1 MSELQKRYTERAR
14 LKVEEKKLNQ
24 MIEKTKSQLIQLQVE
39 ASDIKSRIVSTSQT
53 RDDVAM
59 KPTKSTVADV
69 EEALREQG
77 NEYDEDDKELELDLS
92 TNNDVLE
99 KMLRGQFSTNDME
112 EGDKHEWLANPT
124 KHKKLWYKNEMTY
137 SLMWCYWG
145 KLFIMF
151 NKIFK
156 SIISL

>member
-1 MSELQKRYTERAR
+1 MQRSSTSGSMSELQKRYTERAR

-112 EGDKHEWLANPT
+112 EGDKHE
-124 KHKKLWYKNEMTY
+124 
-137 SLMWCYWG
+137 
-145 KLFIMF
+145 
-151 NKIFK
+151 
-156 SIISL
+156 

>member
-1 MSELQKRYTERAR
+1 MQRSSASGSMSELQKRYTERAR

-112 EGDKHEWLANPT
+112 EGDKHE
-124 KHKKLWYKNEMTY
+124 
-137 SLMWCYWG
+137 
-145 KLFIMF
+145 
-151 NKIFK
+151 
-156 SIISL
+156 

>member
-1 MSELQKRYTERAR
+1 MQRSSTSGSMSELQKRYTERAR

-53 RDDVAM
+53 RDDVVM

-112 EGDKHEWLANPT
+112 EGDKHE
-124 KHKKLWYKNEMTY
+124 
-137 SLMWCYWG
+137 
-145 KLFIMF
+145 
-151 NKIFK
+151 
-156 SIISL
+156 

>member
-1 MSELQKRYTERAR
+1 MQRSSTSGSMSELQKRYTERAR

-77 NEYDEDDKELELDLS
+77 NEYDEDDQELELDLS

-112 EGDKHEWLANPT
+112 EGDKHE
-124 KHKKLWYKNEMTY
+124 
-137 SLMWCYWG
+137 
-145 KLFIMF
+145 
-151 NKIFK
+151 
-156 SIISL
+156 

>member
-39 ASDIKSRIVSTSQT
+39 ASDIKSRIVSTSET
-53 RDDVAM
+53 SDDVAV
-59 KPTKSTVADV
+59 KPTKSTVANV

-77 NEYDEDDKELELDLS
+77 NEYDEDDRELELDLS

-112 EGDKHEWLANPT
+112 DGDKHE
-124 KHKKLWYKNEMTY
+124 
-137 SLMWCYWG
+137 
-145 KLFIMF
+145 
-151 NKIFK
+151 
-156 SIISL
+156 

>member
-1 MSELQKRYTERAR
+1 MQRSSTSGSMSELQKRYTERAR

-53 RDDVAM
+53 RDDVAV
-59 KPTKSTVADV
+59 KPTKSTVANV

-77 NEYDEDDKELELDLS
+77 NEYDEDDRELELDLS

-112 EGDKHEWLANPT
+112 EGDRHE
-124 KHKKLWYKNEMTY
+124 
-137 SLMWCYWG
+137 
-145 KLFIMF
+145 
-151 NKIFK
+151 
-156 SIISL
+156 

>member
-1 MSELQKRYTERAR
+1 MQRSSTGGSMSELQKRYTERAR

-53 RDDVAM
+53 RDDAAV
-59 KPTKSTVADV
+59 KPTKSTVANV

-77 NEYDEDDKELELDLS
+77 NEYDEDDRELELDLS

-112 EGDKHEWLANPT
+112 EGDTHE
-124 KHKKLWYKNEMTY
+124 
-137 SLMWCYWG
+137 
-145 KLFIMF
+145 
-151 NKIFK
+151 
-156 SIISL
+156 

>member
-1 MSELQKRYTERAR
+1 MQRSSTSGSMSELQKRYTERAR
-14 LKVEEKKLNQ
+14 LKVEEKKLNR

-53 RDDVAM
+53 RDDVAV
-59 KPTKSTVADV
+59 KPTKSTVANV

-77 NEYDEDDKELELDLS
+77 NEYDEDDRELELDLS

-112 EGDKHEWLANPT
+112 EGDKHE
-124 KHKKLWYKNEMTY
+124 
-137 SLMWCYWG
+137 
-145 KLFIMF
+145 
-151 NKIFK
+151 
-156 SIISL
+156 

>member
-1 MSELQKRYTERAR
+1 MQRSSTSSSMSELQKRYTERAR

-112 EGDKHEWLANPT
+112 ERDKHE
-124 KHKKLWYKNEMTY
+124 
-137 SLMWCYWG
+137 
-145 KLFIMF
+145 
-151 NKIFK
+151 
-156 SIISL
+156 

>member
-1 MSELQKRYTERAR
+1 MQRSSTSGSMSELQKRYTERAR

-53 RDDVAM
+53 RDDVAV
-59 KPTKSTVADV
+59 KPTKSTVANV

-77 NEYDEDDKELELDLS
+77 NEYDEDDRELELDLS

-112 EGDKHEWLANPT
+112 EGDKH
-124 KHKKLWYKNEMTY
+124 
-137 SLMWCYWG
+137 
-145 KLFIMF
+145 
-151 NKIFK
+151 
-156 SIISL
+156 

>member
-1 MSELQKRYTERAR
+1 MQRSSTGGSMSELQKRYTERAR
-14 LKVEEKKLNQ
+14 LKVEEKKLNR

-53 RDDVAM
+53 RDDVAV
-59 KPTKSTVADV
+59 KPTKSTVANV

-77 NEYDEDDKELELDLS
+77 NEYDEDDRELELDLS

-112 EGDKHEWLANPT
+112 EGDKHE
-124 KHKKLWYKNEMTY
+124 
-137 SLMWCYWG
+137 
-145 KLFIMF
+145 
-151 NKIFK
+151 
-156 SIISL
+156 

>member
-1 MSELQKRYTERAR
+1 MQRSSTSGSMSELQKRYTERAR

-53 RDDVAM
+53 RDDVAV
-59 KPTKSTVADV
+59 KPTKSTVANV

-77 NEYDEDDKELELDLS
+77 NEYDEDDRELELDLS

-112 EGDKHEWLANPT
+112 EDDKHE
-124 KHKKLWYKNEMTY
+124 
-137 SLMWCYWG
+137 
-145 KLFIMF
+145 
-151 NKIFK
+151 
-156 SIISL
+156 

>member
-1 MSELQKRYTERAR
+1 MQRSSTSGSMSELQKRYTERAR

-53 RDDVAM
+53 RDDVAV
-59 KPTKSTVADV
+59 KPTESTVANV
-69 EEALREQG
+69 EEALREHG
-77 NEYDEDDKELELDLS
+77 NEYDEDDRELELDLS

-112 EGDKHEWLANPT
+112 EDDKHE
-124 KHKKLWYKNEMTY
+124 
-137 SLMWCYWG
+137 
-145 KLFIMF
+145 
-151 NKIFK
+151 
-156 SIISL
+156 

>member
-1 MSELQKRYTERAR
+1 MQRSSTSSSMSELQKRYTERAR

-112 EGDKHEWLANPT
+112 EGDKHE
-124 KHKKLWYKNEMTY
+124 
-137 SLMWCYWG
+137 
-145 KLFIMF
+145 
-151 NKIFK
+151 
-156 SIISL
+156 

>member
-1 MSELQKRYTERAR
+1 MQRSSTSSSMSELQKRYTERAR

-53 RDDVAM
+53 RGDDVAM

-77 NEYDEDDKELELDLS
+77 NEYDEDDKDLELDLS

-112 EGDKHEWLANPT
+112 EGDKHE
-124 KHKKLWYKNEMTY
+124 
-137 SLMWCYWG
+137 
-145 KLFIMF
+145 
-151 NKIFK
+151 
-156 SIISL
+156 

>member
-1 MSELQKRYTERAR
+1 MQRSSTGGSMSELQKRYTERAR

-53 RDDVAM
+53 RDDVVM

-112 EGDKHEWLANPT
+112 EGDKHE
-124 KHKKLWYKNEMTY
+124 
-137 SLMWCYWG
+137 
-145 KLFIMF
+145 
-151 NKIFK
+151 
-156 SIISL
+156 

>member
-1 MSELQKRYTERAR
+1 MQRSSTSSSMSELQKRYTERAR

-77 NEYDEDDKELELDLS
+77 NEYDEDDRELELDLS

-112 EGDKHEWLANPT
+112 EGDKHE
-124 KHKKLWYKNEMTY
+124 
-137 SLMWCYWG
+137 
-145 KLFIMF
+145 
-151 NKIFK
+151 
-156 SIISL
+156 

>member
-1 MSELQKRYTERAR
+1 MQRSSTSSSMSELQKRYTERAR

-53 RDDVAM
+53 RDDVAV
-59 KPTKSTVADV
+59 KPTKSTVANV

-112 EGDKHEWLANPT
+112 EGDKHE
-124 KHKKLWYKNEMTY
+124 
-137 SLMWCYWG
+137 
-145 KLFIMF
+145 
-151 NKIFK
+151 
-156 SIISL
+156 

>member
-1 MSELQKRYTERAR
+1 MQRSSTSGSMSELQKRYTERAR

-53 RDDVAM
+53 RDDVAV
-59 KPTKSTVADV
+59 KPTKSTVANA

-77 NEYDEDDKELELDLS
+77 NEYDEDDRELELDLS

-112 EGDKHEWLANPT
+112 EGDKHE
-124 KHKKLWYKNEMTY
+124 
-137 SLMWCYWG
+137 
-145 KLFIMF
+145 
-151 NKIFK
+151 
-156 SIISL
+156 

>member
-1 MSELQKRYTERAR
+1 MQRSSTSGSMSELQKRYTERAR

-39 ASDIKSRIVSTSQT
+39 ASDIKSRTVSTSQT
-53 RDDVAM
+53 RDDVAV
-59 KPTKSTVADV
+59 KPTKSTVANV

-77 NEYDEDDKELELDLS
+77 NEYDEDDRELELDLS

-112 EGDKHEWLANPT
+112 EGDKHE
-124 KHKKLWYKNEMTY
+124 
-137 SLMWCYWG
+137 
-145 KLFIMF
+145 
-151 NKIFK
+151 
-156 SIISL
+156 

>member
-1 MSELQKRYTERAR
+1 MQRSSTSGSMSELQKRYTERAR

-53 RDDVAM
+53 RDDVAV
-59 KPTKSTVADV
+59 KPTKSTVANV

-77 NEYDEDDKELELDLS
+77 NEYDEDDRDLELDLS

-112 EGDKHEWLANPT
+112 EGDKHE
-124 KHKKLWYKNEMTY
+124 
-137 SLMWCYWG
+137 
-145 KLFIMF
+145 
-151 NKIFK
+151 
-156 SIISL
+156 

>member
-1 MSELQKRYTERAR
+1 MQRSSTSSSMSELQKRYTERAR

-53 RDDVAM
+53 RDDVAV
-59 KPTKSTVADV
+59 KPTKSTVANV

-77 NEYDEDDKELELDLS
+77 NEYDEDDRELELDLS

-112 EGDKHEWLANPT
+112 EGDKHE
-124 KHKKLWYKNEMTY
+124 
-137 SLMWCYWG
+137 
-145 KLFIMF
+145 
-151 NKIFK
+151 
-156 SIISL
+156 

>member
-1 MSELQKRYTERAR
+1 MQRSSTSGSMSELQKRYTERAR

-53 RDDVAM
+53 RDDVAL
-59 KPTKSTVADV
+59 KPTKSTVANV

-77 NEYDEDDKELELDLS
+77 NEYDEDDRELELDLG

-112 EGDKHEWLANPT
+112 ECDKHE
-124 KHKKLWYKNEMTY
+124 
-137 SLMWCYWG
+137 
-145 KLFIMF
+145 
-151 NKIFK
+151 
-156 SIISL
+156 

>member
-1 MSELQKRYTERAR
+1 MQRSSTSGSMSELQKRYTERAR

-59 KPTKSTVADV
+59 KPTKLTVADV

-112 EGDKHEWLANPT
+112 EGDKHE
-124 KHKKLWYKNEMTY
+124 
-137 SLMWCYWG
+137 
-145 KLFIMF
+145 
-151 NKIFK
+151 
-156 SIISL
+156 

>member
-1 MSELQKRYTERAR
+1 MQRSSTSGSMSELQKRYTERAR

-99 KMLRGQFSTNDME
+99 KMLRGQFSTNNME
-112 EGDKHEWLANPT
+112 EGDKHE
-124 KHKKLWYKNEMTY
+124 
-137 SLMWCYWG
+137 
-145 KLFIMF
+145 
-151 NKIFK
+151 
-156 SIISL
+156 

>member
-1 MSELQKRYTERAR
+1 MQRSSTGGSMSELQKRYTERAR

-53 RDDVAM
+53 RDDVAL
-59 KPTKSTVADV
+59 KPTKSTVANV

-77 NEYDEDDKELELDLS
+77 NEYDEDDRELELDLS

-112 EGDKHEWLANPT
+112 EGDKHE
-124 KHKKLWYKNEMTY
+124 
-137 SLMWCYWG
+137 
-145 KLFIMF
+145 
-151 NKIFK
+151 
-156 SIISL
+156 

>member
-1 MSELQKRYTERAR
+1 MQRSSTSGSMSELQKRYTERAR

-53 RDDVAM
+53 RDDVAL
-59 KPTKSTVADV
+59 KPTKSTVANV

-77 NEYDEDDKELELDLS
+77 NEYDEDDRELELDLS

-112 EGDKHEWLANPT
+112 EGDKHE
-124 KHKKLWYKNEMTY
+124 
-137 SLMWCYWG
+137 
-145 KLFIMF
+145 
-151 NKIFK
+151 
-156 SIISL
+156 

>member
-1 MSELQKRYTERAR
+1 MQRSSTSSSMSELQKRYTERAR

-53 RDDVAM
+53 RDDVVM

-77 NEYDEDDKELELDLS
+77 NEYDEDDRELELDLS

-112 EGDKHEWLANPT
+112 EGDKHE
-124 KHKKLWYKNEMTY
+124 
-137 SLMWCYWG
+137 
-145 KLFIMF
+145 
-151 NKIFK
+151 
-156 SIISL
+156 

>member
-1 MSELQKRYTERAR
+1 MQRSSTSGSMSELQKRYTERAR
-14 LKVEEKKLNQ
+14 LKVEEKQLNQ

-59 KPTKSTVADV
+59 KPTKSTVADI
-69 EEALREQG
+69 EETLREQG

-112 EGDKHEWLANPT
+112 EGDKHE
-124 KHKKLWYKNEMTY
+124 
-137 SLMWCYWG
+137 
-145 KLFIMF
+145 
-151 NKIFK
+151 
-156 SIISL
+156 

>member
-1 MSELQKRYTERAR
+1 MQRSSTSSSMSELQKRYTERAR

-53 RDDVAM
+53 RDDVVM

-112 EGDKHEWLANPT
+112 EGDKHE
-124 KHKKLWYKNEMTY
+124 
-137 SLMWCYWG
+137 
-145 KLFIMF
+145 
-151 NKIFK
+151 
-156 SIISL
+156 

>member
-1 MSELQKRYTERAR
+1 MQRSSTSGSMSELQKRYTERAR

-53 RDDVAM
+53 RDDVAV
-59 KPTKSTVADV
+59 KPTKSTMANV
-69 EEALREQG
+69 EEALREHG
-77 NEYDEDDKELELDLS
+77 NEYDEDDRELELDLS

-112 EGDKHEWLANPT
+112 EGDKHE
-124 KHKKLWYKNEMTY
+124 
-137 SLMWCYWG
+137 
-145 KLFIMF
+145 
-151 NKIFK
+151 
-156 SIISL
+156 

>member
-1 MSELQKRYTERAR
+1 MQRSSTSGSMSELQKRYTERAR

-53 RDDVAM
+53 RDDVAL
-59 KPTKSTVADV
+59 KPTKSTVANV

-77 NEYDEDDKELELDLS
+77 NEYDEDDRELELDLS

-112 EGDKHEWLANPT
+112 EGDKQE
-124 KHKKLWYKNEMTY
+124 
-137 SLMWCYWG
+137 
-145 KLFIMF
+145 
-151 NKIFK
+151 
-156 SIISL
+156 

>member
-1 MSELQKRYTERAR
+1 MQRSSTSGSMSELQKRYTERAR

-53 RDDVAM
+53 RDDVAV
-59 KPTKSTVADV
+59 KPTKSTVANV

-112 EGDKHEWLANPT
+112 EGDKHE
-124 KHKKLWYKNEMTY
+124 
-137 SLMWCYWG
+137 
-145 KLFIMF
+145 
-151 NKIFK
+151 
-156 SIISL
+156 

>member
-1 MSELQKRYTERAR
+1 MQRSSTSGSMSELQKRYTERAR
-14 LKVEEKKLNQ
+14 LKVEEKKLNR

-59 KPTKSTVADV
+59 KPTKSTVADI

-112 EGDKHEWLANPT
+112 EGDKHE
-124 KHKKLWYKNEMTY
+124 
-137 SLMWCYWG
+137 
-145 KLFIMF
+145 
-151 NKIFK
+151 
-156 SIISL
+156 